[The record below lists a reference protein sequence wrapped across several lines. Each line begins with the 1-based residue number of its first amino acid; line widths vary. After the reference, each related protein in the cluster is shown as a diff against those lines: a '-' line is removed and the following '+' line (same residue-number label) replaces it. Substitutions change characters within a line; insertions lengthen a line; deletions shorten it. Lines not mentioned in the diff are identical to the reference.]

1 MFRVLIFSGL
11 LFTYGFGQEGA
22 PAATDLKATEQEKS
36 NDMPKVK
43 TMEESLK
50 GKKEIPGLFTLYQD
64 EKDGKLF
71 MLVTKEQLVKEY
83 IHFVHGLNGQTNT
96 GVMKGGYRGST
107 IFTLKRYFNRIEFE
121 VQNNSFYYDPENPL
135 SKSSDSNISTAI
147 LGSSNIISEKD
158 GGVLIGVDNLF
169 LTESLHQ
176 ITRYLMERLR

>member
-1 MFRVLIFSGL
+1 LGKKKAQGTSGL
-11 LFTYGFGQEGA
+11 KE
-22 PAATDLKATEQEKS
+22 TEQEKS
-36 NDMPKVK
+36 NDTPKVK

-64 EKDGKLF
+64 EKEGKLF
-71 MLVTKEQLVKEY
+71 MLITKEQLNKEY
-83 IHFVHGLNGQTNT
+83 IHFVHGLNGQMNA

-121 VQNNSFYYDPENPL
+121 VQNNSFYYDPKNPL

-147 LGSSNIISEKD
+147 LASSNIISEKD

-176 ITRYLMERLR
+176 ITRGLHTGRLKQKPF